1 MEPRDLSRGV
11 AQHCWLLLT
20 RAGFPYKNSWGLE
33 MASGE
38 TCQTCS
44 TGCWRVCSPLTWGT
58 PHLQHLL
65 MLRIHSS
72 YWSKFPLRSPCS
84 QCCRIWAIYSPW
96 GCPQGTVVQM
106 WPWEGGESTGY
117 PMRCRAGRHVWNLQ
131 ACLYLRFKQQH
142 HIASASSAQ
151 GRQAA
156 GFYKG
161 LGFDSSPEPHAN
173 VNSREPAPG
182 PRNPETLSGW

>member
-1 MEPRDLSRGV
+1 MPNLFHWMLACLLPTHLGDTPSSAPSN
-11 AQHCWLLLT
+11 AQNPFLLLVQVPT
-20 RAGFPYKNSWGLE
+20 QIPLLSVLPYLGRL
-33 MASGE
+33 
-38 TCQTCS
+38 
-44 TGCWRVCSPLTWGT
+44 
-58 PHLQHLL
+58 
-65 MLRIHSS
+65 
-72 YWSKFPLRSPCS
+72 F
-84 QCCRIWAIYSPW
+84 PW